1 MLDRAAAE
9 VSMLSPDLLVQLD
22 GMDAPVKVGELLER
36 VKREAAEDA
45 ADARLVEVAAACA
58 LRA

>member
-1 MLDRAAAE
+1 
-9 VSMLSPDLLVQLD
+9 MLSPDLLVQLD